1 MGKTRDLKD
10 ELEEYMEASVK
21 CLDFAGSILVHKK
34 GKILLAA
41 GYGEADREH
50 NVPNKPDT
58 IFRIASI
65 TKQFTAMAI
74 MILVDQDKLALNDKI
89 SVYLDRS
96 PKAWQSITIKHLLC
110 HTSGIPSYTDFPDF
124 EKTKREPSTPEQLIA
139 RVKKMPLN
147 FSPGRKTEYSNSGY
161 ILLGHIIEKV
171 SGRSYE
177 GFLQETIFGP
187 LAMNDSGY
195 DHPEVIMEDRARG
208 YVRPNKNEIVNAP
221 FIDMS
226 LPHAAGALCSTVDDL
241 YKWERS
247 LSRHELIPKKLT
259 DLMFTP
265 VKNGFACGW
274 MVDEQ
279 QGHKRINHAGGI
291 DGFSTMII
299 RYLEEDSAVIVLS
312 NVQSCFYSA
321 PSVAA
326 GLSSILLGEDYQLP
340 RVRKKISVDPKISRA
355 YVGLYKLFD
364 DMVLAVRQEADQL
377 TIQAG
382 GQPVIEIFPETET
395 EYFVEDFD
403 AQITFC
409 RTGKRVSHILW
420 HQGGSVNT
428 GKRVE

>member
-1 MGKTRDLKD
+1 MGKNRDLKD
-10 ELEEYMEASVK
+10 ELEEYMEASVE
-21 CLDFAGSILVHKK
+21 CLDFSGSVLVHKK
-34 GKILLAA
+34 GKVLLSA
-41 GYGEADREH
+41 GYGDADREH
-50 NVPNKPDT
+50 KVPCKSDT
-58 IFRIASI
+58 IYRIASI

-74 MILVDQDKLALNDKI
+74 MILVDQGKLKLTDKI
-89 SVYLDRS
+89 GMYLNRS

-110 HTSGIPSYTDFPDF
+110 HTSGIVSYTDLPDF
-124 EKTKREPSTPEQLIA
+124 EKTKREPISAEDLISKF
-139 RVKKMPLN
+139 KKLPLN

-195 DHPEVIMEDRARG
+195 DHPEVVMEDRARG
-208 YVRPNKNEIVNAP
+208 YVREKKNEILNAP
-221 FIDMS
+221 YIDMGM
-226 LPHAAGALCSTVDDL
+226 PYAAGALCSTVEDL
-241 YKWERS
+241 FKWDRS
-247 LSRHELIPKKLT
+247 LAKCELIPKKLT
-259 DLMFTP
+259 DQMFTP

-279 QGHKRINHAGGI
+279 QGHKRVQHAGGI

-312 NVQSCFYSA
+312 NVASCLYSA

-326 GLSSILLGEDYQLP
+326 GLSSILLGEDYQVP

-355 YVGLYKLFD
+355 YVGLYKLLD
-364 DMVLAVRQEADQL
+364 DMVLAVRQEADQM

-395 EYFVEDFD
+395 EYFVDDFD

-420 HQGGSVNT
+420 HQGGAVTT
-428 GKRVE
+428 GKKV

>member
-10 ELEEYMEASVK
+10 ELEEYMEASVD
-21 CLDFAGSILVHKK
+21 CLDFSGSVLVHKK
-34 GKILLAA
+34 GKVLLSA

-50 NVPNKPDT
+50 NVPCKSDT
-58 IFRIASI
+58 IYRIASI

-74 MILVDQDKLALNDKI
+74 MILVDQDKLKLTDKI
-89 SVYLDRS
+89 SLHLKRV
-96 PKAWQSITIKHLLC
+96 PKSWEPITIKHLLC
-110 HTSGIPSYTDFPDF
+110 HTSGIQSYTDLPDY
-124 EKTKREPSTPEQLIA
+124 EKTKKESTTPEEIIA
-139 RVKKMPLN
+139 RVKKLPLN
-147 FSPGRKTEYSNSGY
+147 FAPGRKTEYSNSGY
-161 ILLGHIIEKV
+161 IVLGHIIEKV

-208 YVRPNKNEIVNAP
+208 YARAKKNEITNASY
-221 FIDMS
+221 IDMS
-226 LPHAAGALCSTVDDL
+226 LPHAAGALCSTVEDL
-241 YKWERS
+241 YKWDRS
-247 LSRHELIPKKLT
+247 LSKCDLIPKKLI
-259 DLMFTP
+259 DNMLTP

-279 QGHKRINHAGGI
+279 QGHKRVQHAGGI

-326 GLSSILLGEDYQLP
+326 GLSSILLGEDFQLP

-355 YVGLYKLFD
+355 YVGLYKLSD
-364 DMVLAVRQEADQL
+364 DMTLAVRQEADQM

-409 RTGKRVSHILW
+409 RNGKRISHLLW
-420 HQGGSVNT
+420 HQGGSVTT
-428 GKRVE
+428 GKKV

>member
-1 MGKTRDLKD
+1 MGKNRDLKE
-10 ELEEYMEASVK
+10 ELEEYMEASVE
-21 CLDFAGSILVHKK
+21 CLDFSGSVLVHKK
-34 GKILLAA
+34 GKVLLSA

-50 NVPNKPDT
+50 NVPCKADT
-58 IFRIASI
+58 IYRIASI

-89 SVYLDRS
+89 SIYLNRI
-96 PKAWQSITIKHLLC
+96 PKSWQSITIKHLLC
-110 HTSGIPSYTDFPDF
+110 HTSGIQSYTDLPDF
-124 EKTKREPSTPEQLIA
+124 EKTKKESATPEEIIA
-139 RVKKMPLN
+139 RIKKLPLN
-147 FSPGRKTEYSNSGY
+147 FSPGRKTEYSNTGY
-161 ILLGHIIEKV
+161 IILGHIIEKV

-195 DHPEVIMEDRARG
+195 DHPEVVMEDRARG
-208 YVRPNKNEIVNAP
+208 YARPNKNELLNAP
-221 FIDMS
+221 YIDMN
-226 LPHAAGALCSTVDDL
+226 LPFAAGGLCSTVEDL
-241 YKWERS
+241 YKWERA
-247 LSRHELIPKKLT
+247 LGRCDLIPKKLT
-259 DLMFTP
+259 DIMFTP

-279 QGHKRINHAGGI
+279 QGHKRVQHAGGI

-299 RYLEEDSAVIVLS
+299 RYFEDDAAVIVLS

-326 GLSSILLGEDYQLP
+326 GLSSILLGEDYKLP
-340 RVRKKISVDPKISRA
+340 KVRTKISVDPKISKA

-364 DMVLAVRQEADQL
+364 DTVLAVRQEADQL

-382 GQPVIEIFPETET
+382 GQPVIEIFPESET
-395 EYFVEDFD
+395 EYFVDDFD

-409 RTGKRVSHILW
+409 RTGKRISHILW
-420 HQGGSVNT
+420 HQGGSVTT
-428 GKRVE
+428 GKKV